1 MPTTERA
8 LGPTSFYFKF
18 LGEYWEAG
26 EWLFLF
32 YLCSVAGKFGETL
45 PWAPFPF
52 CIWILCIIL
61 YPLIDSL
68 SAPWSLSLALPSLR
82 PHTHAAACQPGISAG
97 LAHLIHTSVSWSLGC
112 DLHRGRERL
121 WLGSGCSLSVRM
133 QLLLCR
139 PLRCSVWLGLC
150 LPLCRRDGVVLYSL
164 SLYIYS
170 IKEKKGLKKN

>member
-1 MPTTERA
+1 MA
-8 LGPTSFYFKF
+8 LAALPLFWCLKIRGDSILGTLSF
-18 LGEYWEAG
+18 LH
-26 EWLFLF
+26 LD
-32 YLCSVAGKFGETL
+32 S
-45 PWAPFPF
+45 
-52 CIWILCIIL
+52 CIIL
-61 YPLIDSL
+61 YPLIYSL
-68 SAPWSLSLALPSLR
+68 TAPWSLSLALPSLK

-121 WLGSGCSLSVRM
+121 WLGSGCSLRLRM

-164 SLYIYS
+164 SLYIHS
-170 IKEKKGLKKN
+170 VKEKKKVKK